1 MTALVITAFLL
12 PTPLAAV
19 CIAQAADRPE
29 APFALQYL
37 PLIAIAAAAYLLLF
51 WPERERM
58 KKQQDLLAAIKK
70 NDRVVTSS
78 GIYGTVASVDREADR
93 VTLKIDEAS
102 NAKITVTLASLARVL
117 RDGADGGDHDGGS

>member
-1 MTALVITAFLL
+1 
-12 PTPLAAV
+12 
-19 CIAQAADRPE
+19 
-29 APFALQYL
+29 
-37 PLIAIAAAAYLLLF
+37 
-51 WPERERM
+51 M

-117 RDGADGGDHDGGS
+117 RDGADGGGHDGGS